1 MSNSY
6 LKVDKFDPP
15 SRIKSTTILDPFDKL
30 DQFIASLKRQD

>member
-6 LKVDKFDPP
+6 LNVDKFDPP
-15 SRIKSTTILDPFDKL
+15 SSIRSTTTLDPYDKL